1 MQSQSQPI
9 TPGWIKRLA
18 NRRGFWPVTIILLA
32 LLPRLVL
39 WTLSTHPGLWDPT
52 EYYNLAVNLYQGD
65 GFTLDYIWSF
75 ANDPQAVTHPIDHW
89 LPLPGVLAAGSF
101 ALFGV
106 SVQAALLPFVLLG
119 VVQSLLVYGFA
130 RRIGTT
136 IGSAVLAA
144 LATAWMPWLFL
155 SSLHTDTTTLFGVLG
170 FGVSAAVYLAV
181 TADGRWLWLAGV
193 LAGLA
198 MLTRNDALML
208 IVAGAA
214 GGAWIAWRTGANR
227 IRWGHLAGA
236 VLLLVL
242 VIAPWL
248 VRNHHEL
255 GTPWPGSTA
264 QSLFVTDHEDF
275 YAYSKE
281 ISLQTYLD
289 QGIPAIVGK
298 IAFELSASVKL
309 LYTLVELI
317 FPVAIVAGL
326 LEALWSRWRGS
337 GDRID
342 LLPYAPA
349 FAFIVFTLA
358 AYGVLM
364 PYLSQGGSFKKAY
377 LAMVPFLLIIGA
389 QAVERYVR
397 SRGAFVLVSV
407 ITLVLLLANAV
418 ELTRADF
425 KTNVQQQ
432 AIFEDLD
439 DVLDEL
445 QSQSEREIIL
455 MTRDPWSVNY
465 VTGYRAVMV
474 PNEPLDVILEAAD
487 RYGVTHI
494 LAPVP
499 RPAIK
504 VLDRGDVTHPR
515 IERAAELPEHRMHI
529 YRIVPSEDVGASG
542 SGTPAEQE

>member
-1 MQSQSQPI
+1 MQSLSQR
-9 TPGWIKRLA
+9 TQPGWMPRFERIA
-18 NRRGFWPVTIILLA
+18 HRRSFWPVVIVLWA

-39 WTLSTHPGLWDPT
+39 WALSTHPGLWDPT
-52 EYYNLAVNLYQGD
+52 EYYNLAVNLHSGN

-75 ANDPQAVTHPIDHW
+75 ANDPQAVTHPLDHW

-119 VVQSLLVYGFA
+119 VGQSLLVYVFA
-130 RRIGTT
+130 QRIGIST
-136 IGSAVLAA
+136 GAAVLAA

-170 FGVSAAVYLAV
+170 FGVSAAIYLAV
-181 TADGRWLWLAGV
+181 TADGRWLWLAGL

-198 MLTRNDALML
+198 MLTRNDAPML
-208 IVAGAA
+208 VIAGMA

-227 IRWGHLAGA
+227 IRWAHLAGA
-236 VLLLVL
+236 VILLAL

-248 VRNHHEL
+248 VRNQREL
-255 GTPWPGSTA
+255 GTPWPSSTA
-264 QSLFVTDHEDF
+264 QSMFVTDHEDF
-275 YAYSKE
+275 YAYSQE

-289 QGIPAIVGK
+289 QGAGIIVGK
-298 IAFELSASVKL
+298 IAFELAASVKL

-317 FPVAIVAGL
+317 FPVAIVCGL
-326 LEALWSRWRGS
+326 LGALWAWWLGS
-337 GDRID
+337 DDSLD

-397 SRGAFVLVSV
+397 PRAAFMLVSV
-407 ITLVLLLANAV
+407 VTLTLLLANAI
-418 ELTRADF
+418 ELTRADY
-425 KTNVQQQ
+425 KTNAGQQ
-432 AIFEDLD
+432 AIFEDVRE
-439 DVLDEL
+439 VLNDL
-445 QSQSEREIIL
+445 QAQEDREIIV

-499 RPAIK
+499 RPAINA
-504 VLDRGDVTHPR
+504 LDRGEVTHPR
-515 IERAAELPEHRMHI
+515 IERVAELPQHRLHI
-529 YRIVPSEDVGASG
+529 YRITPSETLAG
-542 SGTPAEQE
+542 QE